1 MIKFFEV
8 KNNCSQRLLIEK
20 IQRKLRIYSFCLVKN
35 FNTEK
40 TQSRLSKIVRSRYQ
54 YNNDI
59 RVSGKRKIGSNDYQR
74 VDLGDSY
81 KNIRFMR
88 VISFAEWN
96 KKNKEFFELVNP
108 IISLRNKLSKIEK
121 IGMYYPKVD
130 KIQLR
135 KEKKNYFLCD
145 FVRMIQYPKGGG
157 FLIRHNDYDEQYG
170 KDVVAALLPLTT
182 KKNKKNS
189 GRSATYEKGG
199 LYFIHKNKKV
209 MIDDY
214 VENGDLVLF
223 NAKIDHGV
231 NTIDPHKKVD
241 IAKLS
246 GRLTLNFSVASF
258 YK

>member
-1 MIKFFEV
+1 MI
-8 KNNCSQRLLIEK
+8 R
-20 IQRKLRIYSFCLVKN
+20 
-35 FNTEK
+35 
-40 TQSRLSKIVRSRYQ
+40 
-54 YNNDI
+54 
-59 RVSGKRKIGSNDYQR
+59 
-74 VDLGDSY
+74 
-81 KNIRFMR
+81 
-88 VISFAEWN
+88 
-96 KKNKEFFELVNP
+96 
-108 IISLRNKLSKIEK
+108 RN
-121 IGMYYPKVD
+121 
-130 KIQLR
+130 
-135 KEKKNYFLCD
+135 
-145 FVRMIQYPKGGG
+145 
-157 FLIRHNDYDEQYG
+157 YDEQYG

-189 GRSATYEKGG
+189 RQSATYEKGG
-199 LYFIHKNKKV
+199 LYFILKNKKV